1 MKLTF
6 AKVNPVENMTIFVLD
21 PVDSFN
27 HMNIANKLM
36 DYNSLH
42 GEQVGFVEEP
52 RSLKGKSLNTLR
64 LQMMG
69 GEFCGNASRSL
80 AAYMVYKNHPS
91 IIKSD
96 NHYNVIIEASGSSEL
111 LNCEVKSTDKD
122 NIYYSKIKMPT
133 PERVI
138 NIDINFEQR
147 QIKLS
152 RVDFSGITH
161 FIVDS
166 NEIEDKESF
175 FLELKKYMHNEE
187 YDAFGIMFYDFKL
200 ENLNPLV
207 YVKATDSLYW
217 ERSCASG
224 TSALGVALAKEKGD
238 SIERFIRQPGG
249 ELRVI
254 VNIDEKNI
262 YEVFLDGEVEI
273 VAEGTVYLNDQP

>member
-1 MKLTF
+1 MKLSF

-21 PVDSFN
+21 HVDSID
-27 HMNIANKLM
+27 HMNVANRLM
-36 DYNSLH
+36 DYSSLH
-42 GEQVGFVEEP
+42 GEQVGFIEVP

-91 IIKSD
+91 IIKDD
-96 NHYNVIIEASGSSEL
+96 NYFNVIIEASGSAEL
-111 LNCEVKSTDKD
+111 LNCEVVPTEND
-122 NIYYSKIKMPT
+122 NVFYSKIKMPS
-133 PERVI
+133 PERVV
-138 NIDINFEQR
+138 NIEMNFEER
-147 QIKLS
+147 QIKMT

-166 NEIEDKESF
+166 NEIEDKEGF
-175 FLELKKYMHNEE
+175 FKELKKYMYNEE
-187 YDAFGIMFYDFKL
+187 YDAFGIMFYDSKQ
-200 ENLNPLV
+200 ECLNPLV

-238 SIERFIRQPGG
+238 SLESSIKQPGG
-249 ELRVI
+249 ELKVI

-262 YEVFLDGEVEI
+262 FEVFLDGEVEI
-273 VAEGTVYLNDQP
+273 VAEGIVYTGVQP